1 MGTLPIEKIFRRTE
15 GELCKPAVVV
25 GVAGVP
31 PSMALSHAVNIL
43 KWRYTP
49 FDRTNHF
56 S

>member
-1 MGTLPIEKIFRRTE
+1 MGILPIEKIFRSTE
-15 GELCKPAVVV
+15 ASSASLRLSW